1 MEDQDSITNYVCV
14 NEEHLPNGAIKL
26 SQPHLIDQIIDEV
39 HISKWIPRKH
49 TPAAA
54 TKILKRDEMAP
65 SFDHQFNY
73 WHAVGK
79 LNFLE
84 KSTRPDI
91 SYVTH
96 QVARFSEDPK
106 ASHGEAIEHIVNYL
120 CDTRNDGIILGLL
133 RTSHLRFLPTR
144 ILSEI
149 GIE

>member
-1 MEDQDSITNYVCV
+1 MEHVPKGD
-14 NEEHLPNGAIKL
+14 IKL
-26 SQPHLIDQIIDEV
+26 SQPLLIDQIIDEM
-39 HISKWIPRKH
+39 HISKRIAGKQ

-54 TKILKRDEMAP
+54 TKILRRDETAP
-65 SFDHQFNY
+65 SFDQRFNY
-73 WHAVGK
+73 WRAVGK